1 MLLKRGE
8 DYMRLFVS
16 VDYEGIWGVPSW
28 EFMKT
33 EEAKQLLHKELNV
46 FLKSIEEVDANAY
59 VLMVDSHSRGDN
71 ICRSMLETS
80 SVKLDLISGYPRPNY
95 MMTGIDNSF
104 DGVMFVGYH
113 TKAGG
118 WGAMDHS
125 YSSSTIY
132 RVLINGKEVGESTIN
147 GFLAHYHG
155 VPVILVSGS
164 KELEEEIKEN
174 LPEAVFHA
182 TNKTWSRFSAQSYHD
197 ALLTLPE
204 KVHQALQNAKQLK
217 DSSIT
222 KIGEATFTVEFLNRL
237 AADVTSELPFV
248 KRLSSRT
255 IEFTMSDYDQAFHAF
270 QAIVFMASSAMR
282 L

>member
-46 FLKSIEEVDANAY
+46 LLKSIEEVDANAY

-104 DGVMFVGYH
+104 DGSCLWLPHKSWWLGCH
-113 TKAGG
+113 G
-118 WGAMDHS
+118 S
-125 YSSSTIY
+125 LLL
-132 RVLINGKEVGESTIN
+132 LI
-147 GFLAHYHG
+147 HH
-155 VPVILVSGS
+155 
-164 KELEEEIKEN
+164 
-174 LPEAVFHA
+174 LPRSH
-182 TNKTWSRFSAQSYHD
+182 
-197 ALLTLPE
+197 
-204 KVHQALQNAKQLK
+204 
-217 DSSIT
+217 
-222 KIGEATFTVEFLNRL
+222 
-237 AADVTSELPFV
+237 
-248 KRLSSRT
+248 
-255 IEFTMSDYDQAFHAF
+255 
-270 QAIVFMASSAMR
+270 
-282 L
+282 